1 MRTKHIHHFKV
12 GGREPS
18 AICTIF
24 LLSAGHA
31 LQKKVALVSGPR
43 VLLIDD
49 GALLSADSVLHHKSP
64 SRCVYCIV
72 RVVYYAPVPHFC
84 VVFFAQKHPFIAFPS
99 IAHKGEAEIILDG
112 SLVTSLLFL
121 ANLFQLLVLT
131 LRTTGSRLL
140 TKA

>member
-49 GALLSADSVLHHKSP
+49 GALLSADSALHHKSP
-64 SRCVYCIV
+64 GRAACIV
-72 RVVYYAPVPHFC
+72 LCVLFIMRPFPISASFFC
-84 VVFFAQKHPFIAFPS
+84 SEASIHRFSFDRAQT
-99 IAHKGEAEIILDG
+99 KGRDH
-112 SLVTSLLFL
+112 S
-121 ANLFQLLVLT
+121 
-131 LRTTGSRLL
+131 
-140 TKA
+140 